1 MHLETT
7 RPKGDEERVLPLINV
22 VFLLLI
28 FIMLA
33 GRLATS
39 DPFRV
44 DPPRSVSDADLQQR
58 TMTVL
63 IGANG
68 RLALD
73 GEIMEQAQIR
83 EVVAKDVSRGDTL
96 RVLVKAD
103 GQVEAVRAVAV
114 MALLREAGIESVKLL
129 TLPEER

>member
-1 MHLETT
+1 MRLETS
-7 RPKGDEERVLPLINV
+7 RAKSDEERVLPLINV

-39 DPFRV
+39 DPFRI
-44 DPPRSVSDADLQQR
+44 DPPRSRSDAAAQQR
-58 TMTVL
+58 ELTVL
-63 IGANG
+63 IGAKG

-73 GEIMEQAQIR
+73 GQVMGRAEIRSA
-83 EVVAKDVSRGDTL
+83 VARRASRDGSL
-96 RVLVKAD
+96 RVLVRAD
-103 GQVEAVRAVAV
+103 GRAEAIRVIAV
-114 MALLREAGIESVKLL
+114 MELLREAGIENLSLL

>member
-1 MHLETT
+1 MHFETS
-7 RPKGDEERVLPLINV
+7 RPKRDDERLLPLINV

-39 DPFRV
+39 DPFRIE
-44 DPPRSVSDADLQQR
+44 PPRSRSDTAAQPREL
-58 TMTVL
+58 TVL
-63 IGANG
+63 IGAGG

-73 GEIMEQAQIR
+73 GQVMGRAQIR
-83 EVVAKDVSRGDTL
+83 SAVATRASRDGSL
-96 RVLVKAD
+96 RVLVRAD
-103 GQVEAVRAVAV
+103 GHAEAIRVIAV
-114 MALLREAGIESVKLL
+114 MELLREAGIENLNLL